1 MKDHEVKVVADLLRT
16 RLASKLTEQELT
28 DLIKDITTITIPND
42 TNTSNTPQDAAI
54 GKPLEKL
61 KNSVEYI
68 EYKCQEIERSLRSC
82 GDRHVRPRCDRHVR
96 PRRSFRDRSP
106 HIGLLS
112 SGEYPLLNTARMT
125 IVRRASNPLFDSYQF
140 I

>member
-61 KNSVEYI
+61 KNSDV
-68 EYKCQEIERSLRSC
+68 YKCQEIERSLRSC

-112 SGEYPLLNTARMT
+112 SGEYPPLNTARMT
-125 IVRRASNPLFDSYQF
+125 IVPLFDNYQLLC
-140 I
+140 